1 MQKRARKARRRCR
14 NSFLKITS
22 DRRNALQIPKKNLKT
37 HRRNIALNQQS
48 TIFSTVKTTEQI
60 KQPIKAEMELFEKK
74 FYESMAS
81 KVALLNRITYYIVN
95 RKGKQMRPM
104 FVFLTAKMVS
114 GNVNERTYRGASVIE
129 LIHTAT
135 LVHDDVVDDSNR
147 RRGFFSINALWKNKI
162 AVLVGDYLLSKGL
175 LLSIDN
181 GDFDLLKI
189 ISVAVREMS
198 EGELL
203 QIEKARRLD
212 ITEDVY
218 YEIIRKKT
226 ATLIAACCALGA
238 RSVSDDDFQV
248 ENMRRFGEL
257 IGMAFQ
263 IKDDLFDYTEDAIG
277 KPTGIDIK
285 EQKMTL
291 PLIHVLNNC
300 SPDEKSWLIN
310 SIKNHN
316 KDRKRVKE
324 VIAFVTSNHGLSYGE
339 EKMKAFQ
346 QEALQLIQNYPESE
360 FKSALT
366 LMVNYV
372 IERKI

>member
-1 MQKRARKARRRCR
+1 M
-14 NSFLKITS
+14 KIT
-22 DRRNALQIPKKNLKT
+22 A
-37 HRRNIALNQQS
+37 
-48 TIFSTVKTTEQI
+48 QI
-60 KQPIKAEMELFEKK
+60 KAPLREEMELFEQK
-74 FYESMAS
+74 FQGAMSS

-104 FVFLTAKMVS
+104 FVFLVAKMVS
-114 GNVNERTYRGASVIE
+114 GGGMSERTYRGASVIE

-135 LVHDDVVDDSNR
+135 LVHDDVVDDSNK

-181 GDFDLLKI
+181 GDFDLLRI

-212 ITEDVY
+212 ITEEVY
-218 YEIIRKKT
+218 YEIIRQKT
-226 ATLIAACCALGA
+226 ATLIAACCAMGA
-238 RSVSDDDFQV
+238 CSVLP
-248 ENMRRFGEL
+248 EETEIIEKMRLFGEY

-263 IKDDLFDYTEDAIG
+263 IKDDLFDYTDDAIG

-291 PLIHVLNNC
+291 PLIYTLNNC
-300 SPDEKSWLIN
+300 SEDEKKWLIN
-310 SIKNHN
+310 SVKKHN
-316 KDRKRVKE
+316 KDKKRVKE
-324 VIAFVTSNHGLSYGE
+324 VIAFVKQRGGLEYATY
-339 EKMKAFQ
+339 KMKDFQ
-346 QEALQLIQNYPESE
+346 ERALKLLDDFPVSDYKN
-360 FKSALT
+360 ALV

-372 IERKI
+372 IDREI

>member
-1 MQKRARKARRRCR
+1 
-14 NSFLKITS
+14 
-22 DRRNALQIPKKNLKT
+22 
-37 HRRNIALNQQS
+37 
-48 TIFSTVKTTEQI
+48 
-60 KQPIKAEMELFEKK
+60 MELFEQK
-74 FYESMAS
+74 FQLSMSS
-81 KVALLNRITYYIVN
+81 KVALLNRITHYIVN

-104 FVFLTAKMVS
+104 FVFLVAKMVS
-114 GNVNERTYRGASVIE
+114 RGEISERTYRGASVIE

-135 LVHDDVVDDSNR
+135 LVHDDVVDESNR

-181 GDFDLLKI
+181 NDFDLLKI

-203 QIEKARRLD
+203 QIEKARKLD
-212 ITEDVY
+212 ITEHVY
-218 YEIIRKKT
+218 YDIIRQKT
-226 ATLIAACCALGA
+226 ATLIAACCSLGA
-238 RSVSDDDFQV
+238 ASVKPDSEDV
-248 ENMRRFGEL
+248 ERMREFGEL

-263 IKDDLFDYTEDAIG
+263 IKDDLFDYTDDKIG

-291 PLIHVLNNC
+291 PLIYALNQA
-300 SPDEKSWLIN
+300 SGEEKRWLMN

-316 KDRKRVKE
+316 KDQKRVKE
-324 VIAFVTSNHGLSYGE
+324 VITFVKKKGGLQYAID
-339 EKMKAFQ
+339 KMKDFQ
-346 QEALQLIQNYPESE
+346 NMALQKLEIYPKSE
-360 FKSALT
+360 YRDSLE

-372 IERKI
+372 IERKK